1 MTAGLSV
8 RGHDARIRT
17 TTPLTPDPGTAVTAI
32 TPTTAL
38 PATGF
43 TVPATGIHGLIP
55 PGPDQPISPPEGE
68 TDARTMIDTLVAGAV
83 GGDARARDD
92 LLALIHPLVL
102 KYCRARLGRQESLMG
117 SADDVA
123 QDVCM
128 AVVGALPNY
137 QLKGLSFRAF
147 VYGIAAHKVTDAFR
161 AIGRNRAE
169 PVADLPDG
177 PVTADGPEHRLLAA
191 EMSARLG
198 KLLAHLTPRQR
209 EVLVLRLAV
218 GLSAEETAQAVR
230 STPGAVRVTQ
240 HRALGRLRKILLG
253 ESGARGLAAAERL
266 RVDHA
271 AAAGDPVD
279 GSADDLV
286 DPAPDEPGFHEL
298 DIDPDVAAA
307 DDSAIDAMAALF
319 VGPDAGAGRR
329 RPRPAQADAVQADLR
344 RPRHPR
350 TPLRTVPVRDRPGR
364 HRHVGARPRRV
375 GPRSGNGAEE

>member
-8 RGHDARIRT
+8 RGHEARISAT
-17 TTPLTPDPGTAVTAI
+17 TSIVPGPISGATAI
-32 TPTTAL
+32 TATTAL

-43 TVPATGIHGLIP
+43 TVPAIGIQSLIP
-55 PGPDQPISPPEGE
+55 LGPDRPISPPEGE
-68 TDARTMIDTLVAGAV
+68 IDTRTMIDTLVAGAV

-169 PVADLPDG
+169 PVAELPDG

-198 KLLAHLTPRQR
+198 RLLSHLTPRQR

-253 ESGARGLAAAERL
+253 ESGARGIAAAEGFR
-266 RVDHA
+266 
-271 AAAGDPVD
+271 
-279 GSADDLV
+279 
-286 DPAPDEPGFHEL
+286 DEPVPVIYPDAAVETVETDETCAEPAGLEEL

-307 DDSAIDAMAALF
+307 DDSAIDAMAAVF
-319 VGPDAGAGRR
+319 FAEAEPEPVVTVPAPR
-329 RPRPAQADAVQADLR
+329 RP
-344 RPRHPR
+344 
-350 TPLRTVPVRDRPGR
+350 TPYKRAPSL
-364 HRHVGARPRRV
+364 
-375 GPRSGNGAEE
+375 SC

>member
-1 MTAGLSV
+1 MTAGLST
-8 RGHDARIRT
+8 RGHDAT
-17 TTPLTPDPGTAVTAI
+17 MHTVTAR
-32 TPTTAL
+32 PVTAL
-38 PATGF
+38 PATAF
-43 TVPATGIHGLIP
+43 VPAPRLPGFVP
-55 PGPDQPISPPEGE
+55 SGPDRCSTPLDGE

-83 GGDARARDD
+83 GGDTRARDD
-92 LLALIHPLVL
+92 LLTVIHPLVL
-102 KYCRARLGRQESLMG
+102 KYCRARLGRQESLMS

-128 AVVGALPNY
+128 AVVSALPNY

-177 PVTADGPEHRLLAA
+177 PVSADGPEHRLLAA

-198 KLLAHLTPRQR
+198 RLLNHLTPRQR

-253 ESGARGLAAAERL
+253 ESGARGIAAAERRRGDGGEGGGADAVL
-266 RVDHA
+266 EVVDA
-271 AAAGDPVD
+271 AAD
-279 GSADDLV
+279 
-286 DPAPDEPGFHEL
+286 APESEEL

-307 DDSAIDAMAALF
+307 DESVLGEMAAF
-319 VGPDAGAGRR
+319 FADVEPEAVVAQTPAPR
-329 RPRPAQADAVQADLR
+329 RP
-344 RPRHPR
+344 
-350 TPLRTVPVRDRPGR
+350 TPYKRSPG
-364 HRHVGARPRRV
+364 V
-375 GPRSGNGAEE
+375 SC

>member
-1 MTAGLSV
+1 MHT
-8 RGHDARIRT
+8 
-17 TTPLTPDPGTAVTAI
+17 VTAR
-32 TPTTAL
+32 PVTAL
-38 PATGF
+38 PATAF
-43 TVPATGIHGLIP
+43 VPAPRLPGFVPSGLDRRSAP
-55 PGPDQPISPPEGE
+55 LDAEA
-68 TDARTMIDTLVAGAV
+68 DARTMIDTLVGGAV
-83 GGDARARDD
+83 GGDTRARDD
-92 LLALIHPLVL
+92 LLTLIHPLVL
-102 KYCRARLGRQESLMG
+102 KYCRARLGRQESLMS

-128 AVVGALPNY
+128 AVVSALPNY

-177 PVTADGPEHRLLAA
+177 PVSADGPEHRLLAA

-198 KLLAHLTPRQR
+198 RLLNHLTPRQR

-253 ESGARGLAAAERL
+253 ESGARGIAAAERQ
-266 RVDHA
+266 R
-271 AAAGDPVD
+271 GDRGEV
-279 GSADDLV
+279 GGGEGGCADAVLEV
-286 DPAPDEPGFHEL
+286 VATTPEATAEAPEFEEL

-307 DDSAIDAMAALF
+307 DESVLGEMAAF
-319 VGPDAGAGRR
+319 FADVEPEAVVAQAPR
-329 RPRPAQADAVQADLR
+329 RP
-344 RPRHPR
+344 
-350 TPLRTVPVRDRPGR
+350 TPYKRSPGT
-364 HRHVGARPRRV
+364 
-375 GPRSGNGAEE
+375 SC

>member
-1 MTAGLSV
+1 MTAGLST
-8 RGHDARIRT
+8 RGHDASAYT
-17 TTPLTPDPGTAVTAI
+17 I
-32 TPTTAL
+32 TDLPTTAPLSTAL
-38 PATGF
+38 PSSGF
-43 TVPATGIHGLIP
+43 TVPTAAPFGFAPYGLDRRAAP
-55 PGPDQPISPPEGE
+55 AEGDN
-68 TDARTMIDTLVAGAV
+68 DARTLIDNLVAGAV
-83 GGDARARDD
+83 GGDVRARDD

-102 KYCRARLGRQESLMG
+102 KYCRARLGRQESLMS

-128 AVVGALPNY
+128 AVVSALPNY

-169 PVADLPDG
+169 PVAELPDG

-198 KLLAHLTPRQR
+198 KLLSHLTPRQR

-253 ESGARGLAAAERL
+253 ESGARGIAAAEGFR
-266 RVDHA
+266 
-271 AAAGDPVD
+271 
-279 GSADDLV
+279 
-286 DPAPDEPGFHEL
+286 DEPVPVIYPDAAVETVETCAEPAGWEEL

-307 DDSAIDAMAALF
+307 DDSAIDAMAAVF
-319 VGPDAGAGRR
+319 FAEAEPEPVVTVPAPR
-329 RPRPAQADAVQADLR
+329 RP
-344 RPRHPR
+344 
-350 TPLRTVPVRDRPGR
+350 TPYKRAPSL
-364 HRHVGARPRRV
+364 
-375 GPRSGNGAEE
+375 SC

>member
-17 TTPLTPDPGTAVTAI
+17 TAPLTPTAGTAATAT
-32 TPTTAL
+32 TPITAL
-38 PATGF
+38 PAAGF
-43 TVPATGIHGLIP
+43 TVPATGNHSLIP
-55 PGPDQPISPPEGE
+55 VGPDQPTSSPEGE
-68 TDARTMIDTLVAGAV
+68 ADPRTVIDALVARAV

-198 KLLAHLTPRQR
+198 RLLAHLTPRQR

-218 GLSAEETAQAVR
+218 GMSAEETAQAVR

-253 ESGARGLAAAERL
+253 ESRARGLAAAERL
-266 RVDHA
+266 RVAPA
-271 AAAGDPVD
+271 AADGDLV
-279 GSADDLV
+279 DDLV
-286 DPAPDEPGFHEL
+286 PDGPGLAEL

-319 VGPDAGAGRR
+319 VGPDAEPAVAVSAPR
-329 RPRPAQADAVQADLR
+329 RPTPYK
-344 RPRHPR
+344 R
-350 TPLRTVPVRDRPGR
+350 T
-364 HRHVGARPRRV
+364 
-375 GPRSGNGAEE
+375 

>member
-17 TTPLTPDPGTAVTAI
+17 TTPLTPTAGTAVSAI
-32 TPTTAL
+32 TPITAL

-43 TVPATGIHGLIP
+43 TVPATGNHSLIP
-55 PGPDQPISPPEGE
+55 VGPDQSISPPEGE
-68 TDARTMIDTLVAGAV
+68 ADTRTMIDTLVAEAV

-102 KYCRARLGRQESLMG
+102 RYCRARLGRQESLMG

-147 VYGIAAHKVTDAFR
+147 VYGIAGHKVTDAFR

-198 KLLAHLTPRQR
+198 RLLAHLTPRQR

-218 GLSAEETAQAVR
+218 GMSAEETAQAVR

-253 ESGARGLAAAERL
+253 ESGARGLAAAEQL
-266 RVDHA
+266 RVTR
-271 AAAGDPVD
+271 AAAG
-279 GSADDLV
+279 SDLV
-286 DPAPDEPGFHEL
+286 DDLAEPGSAEL

-319 VGPDAGAGRR
+319 VRPDAEPVIVASTPR
-329 RPRPAQADAVQADLR
+329 RPTPYK
-344 RPRHPR
+344 R
-350 TPLRTVPVRDRPGR
+350 T
-364 HRHVGARPRRV
+364 
-375 GPRSGNGAEE
+375 

>member
-1 MTAGLSV
+1 MTAGLST
-8 RGHDARIRT
+8 RQHEARVHPVT
-17 TTPLTPDPGTAVTAI
+17 TGSTATAV
-32 TPTTAL
+32 L
-38 PATGF
+38 PVTGF
-43 TVPATGIHGLIP
+43 TVPTLGPDAIAS
-55 PGPDQPISPPEGE
+55 PGPEQRVSPLEGE
-68 TDARTMIDTLVAGAV
+68 NDPRAMIDTLVAGAV
-83 GGDARARDD
+83 GGDSRARDE
-92 LLALIHPLVL
+92 LLVLIHPLVL

-128 AVVGALPNY
+128 AVVSALPNY

-253 ESGARGLAAAERL
+253 ESGARGLAVAERMGT
-266 RVDHA
+266 DHA
-271 AAAGDPVD
+271 VVADVEEFSGHGAG
-279 GSADDLV
+279 LV
-286 DPAPDEPGFHEL
+286 DAPRPEEL
-298 DIDPDVAAA
+298 DIDPDLAAA
-307 DDSAIDAMAALF
+307 DDVAIDAMAAFFANEPEPVL
-319 VGPDAGAGRR
+319 PIPA
-329 RPRPAQADAVQADLR
+329 PRKPSPYKR
-344 RPRHPR
+344 
-350 TPLRTVPVRDRPGR
+350 G
-364 HRHVGARPRRV
+364 
-375 GPRSGNGAEE
+375 

>member
-17 TTPLTPDPGTAVTAI
+17 TTPLTPIAGMAVTAI

-55 PGPDQPISPPEGE
+55 PGPDQPISPEGE

-92 LLALIHPLVL
+92 LLKLIHPLVL

-147 VYGIAAHKVTDAFR
+147 VC
-161 AIGRNRAE
+161 
-169 PVADLPDG
+169 
-177 PVTADGPEHRLLAA
+177 PE
-191 EMSARLG
+191 
-198 KLLAHLTPRQR
+198 
-209 EVLVLRLAV
+209 
-218 GLSAEETAQAVR
+218 
-230 STPGAVRVTQ
+230 
-240 HRALGRLRKILLG
+240 
-253 ESGARGLAAAERL
+253 
-266 RVDHA
+266 
-271 AAAGDPVD
+271 
-279 GSADDLV
+279 
-286 DPAPDEPGFHEL
+286 
-298 DIDPDVAAA
+298 
-307 DDSAIDAMAALF
+307 
-319 VGPDAGAGRR
+319 
-329 RPRPAQADAVQADLR
+329 
-344 RPRHPR
+344 
-350 TPLRTVPVRDRPGR
+350 
-364 HRHVGARPRRV
+364 
-375 GPRSGNGAEE
+375 

>member
-1 MTAGLSV
+1 MTAGLST
-8 RGHDARIRT
+8 RGHDAT
-17 TTPLTPDPGTAVTAI
+17 THTITAHTITAR
-32 TPTTAL
+32 PVTAL
-38 PATGF
+38 PATAF
-43 TVPATGIHGLIP
+43 VPAPRLPGFVPSGLDRRSTP
-55 PGPDQPISPPEGE
+55 PDGE
-68 TDARTMIDTLVAGAV
+68 ADARTMIDTLVAGAV
-83 GGDARARDD
+83 GGDTRARDD
-92 LLALIHPLVL
+92 LLTVIHPLVL
-102 KYCRARLGRQESLMG
+102 KYCRARLGRQESLMS

-128 AVVGALPNY
+128 AVVSALPNY

-198 KLLAHLTPRQR
+198 RLLNHLTARQR

-253 ESGARGLAAAERL
+253 ESGARGIAAAERRRGDGGEGGGADAVL
-266 RVDHA
+266 EVVDA
-271 AAAGDPVD
+271 AAD
-279 GSADDLV
+279 
-286 DPAPDEPGFHEL
+286 APESEEL

-307 DDSAIDAMAALF
+307 DESVLGEMAAF
-319 VGPDAGAGRR
+319 FADVEPEAVVAQTPAPR
-329 RPRPAQADAVQADLR
+329 RP
-344 RPRHPR
+344 
-350 TPLRTVPVRDRPGR
+350 TPYKRSPGM
-364 HRHVGARPRRV
+364 
-375 GPRSGNGAEE
+375 SC

>member
-1 MTAGLSV
+1 MMAGLST
-8 RGHDARIRT
+8 RGHDAIT
-17 TTPLTPDPGTAVTAI
+17 HTSTARPV
-32 TPTTAL
+32 TAL
-38 PATGF
+38 PATAF
-43 TVPATGIHGLIP
+43 VPAPRLPGFVPH
-55 PGPDQPISPPEGE
+55 GPDRRSTPVDGE
-68 TDARTMIDTLVAGAV
+68 ADARTMIDTLVAGAV
-83 GGDARARDD
+83 GGDTRARDD
-92 LLALIHPLVL
+92 LLTLIHPLVL
-102 KYCRARLGRQESLMG
+102 KYCRARLGRQESLMS

-128 AVVGALPNY
+128 AVVSALPNY

-198 KLLAHLTPRQR
+198 RLLNHLTPRQR

-253 ESGARGLAAAERL
+253 ESGARGIAAAERRRGDGGEGGGADAVL
-266 RVDHA
+266 EVVDA
-271 AAAGDPVD
+271 AAD
-279 GSADDLV
+279 
-286 DPAPDEPGFHEL
+286 APESEEL

-307 DDSAIDAMAALF
+307 DESVLGEMAAF
-319 VGPDAGAGRR
+319 FADVEPEAVVAQAPAP
-329 RPRPAQADAVQADLR
+329 PRP
-344 RPRHPR
+344 
-350 TPLRTVPVRDRPGR
+350 TPYKRSPGM
-364 HRHVGARPRRV
+364 
-375 GPRSGNGAEE
+375 SC